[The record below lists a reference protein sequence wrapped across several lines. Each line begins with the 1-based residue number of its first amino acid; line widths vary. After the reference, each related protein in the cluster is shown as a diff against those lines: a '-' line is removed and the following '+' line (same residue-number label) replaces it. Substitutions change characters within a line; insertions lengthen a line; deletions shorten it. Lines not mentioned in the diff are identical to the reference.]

1 MSFAYYL
8 SSRSGSLPEVP
19 WVMGDPNASY
29 KWQVSVAQ
37 ARKKDRGKRSKPNKL
52 ENIVLKIYLKG
63 NKKSIKIKFLTKG
76 VKEDFNTIALSSII
90 LRAFHFSK
98 LKNIIRIAADS
109 EVLHNNKTKSFP
121 EVIKILDDFEV
132 NGAIYDHVEI
142 EATLKPENLS
152 KIIIDRIHKIGKPP
166 ITIAILGKIQTEK
179 IDRIVGYIKK
189 HVPVEN
195 IQY

>member
-166 ITIAILGKIQTEK
+166 ITIAILGKIQKEK